1 MKSDVIKVGVN
12 AAPQRSLLNALGLTE
27 EEMKK
32 PIIGIVSSKNDIV
45 PGHMNIDKVVEA
57 VKMVTITPARL
68 IGEDKTIGSI
78 EVGKLADLV
87 IFDENINVKSVY
99 IDGNKIV

>member
-32 PIIGIVSSKNDIV
+32 PLNRYCQLQERYCSGTYEYRQDC
-45 PGHMNIDKVVEA
+45 
-57 VKMVTITPARL
+57 
-68 IGEDKTIGSI
+68 
-78 EVGKLADLV
+78 
-87 IFDENINVKSVY
+87 
-99 IDGNKIV
+99 

>member
-32 PIIGIVSSKNDIV
+32 PLIGIVSSKNDIV
-45 PGHMNIDKVVEA
+45 PGHMNIDKIVDT
-57 VKMVTITPARL
+57 VK
-68 IGEDKTIGSI
+68 
-78 EVGKLADLV
+78 
-87 IFDENINVKSVY
+87 
-99 IDGNKIV
+99 

>member
-32 PIIGIVSSKNDIV
+32 PLIGIVSSKNDIV
-45 PGHMNIDKVVEA
+45 QRFIHGQ
-57 VKMVTITPARL
+57 
-68 IGEDKTIGSI
+68 IGE
-78 EVGKLADLV
+78 
-87 IFDENINVKSVY
+87 
-99 IDGNKIV
+99 